1 MAGFWDERIYTT
13 MLMKYKVW
21 DDETIRS
28 GTAQEILQEI
38 VSKPTINTE
47 IKRMSVDQYA
57 KALIKEAPYYLPTI
71 VLQELG
77 ERDYSTVYDKALS
90 LLSVMPASNARI
102 LTVEPD

>member
-1 MAGFWDERIYTT
+1 
-13 MLMKYKVW
+13 MKYKVW
-21 DDETIRS
+21 DDTTIRS
-28 GTAQEILQEI
+28 GTAREILQEI
-38 VSKPTINTE
+38 VNKASVEE
-47 IKRMSVDQYA
+47 IKRMNVDQYA

-77 ERDYSTVYDKALS
+77 ERNYSTVYDKALS